1 MFKKV
6 HFRLTLLF
14 TIVTTLILTIMSV
27 FYLYTSHQ
35 SLYKN
40 ALISFQS
47 DINTFTMSLENDSVI
62 SYDWLLNLQNNYGYI
77 FYLYDNGIPIR
88 FTHDTKTESE
98 QQLIEDIRHYY
109 QNNISSITSP
119 YTAEYQEFPYDQYG
133 NDYYVNGMIIP
144 IENGSSEIFAIHSRS
159 KFEAEHQE
167 FLYDQGGNDYHV
179 SGITIPV
186 ENGSIEIFVIH
197 SLSKIEA
204 QLHTLYF
211 KFGIVIV
218 ISIAALFVFSWFYTK
233 KLLKP
238 ILESQERQ
246 SQFIAAAS
254 HEIGNPVNTI
264 LSALGA
270 MEKGTL
276 EQQREFVVIAG
287 KESKRLARLTNDLLT
302 LARSDNHSFQTSFGR
317 TELDTLVLE
326 CYEAFSALAREKKI
340 KLSVELQDDSIVANN
355 VDSERVKQVIAILL
369 DNAISYTPEGG
380 AVILNCSE
388 TTKAYCIEVADSGIG
403 IDAALKKRIFDR
415 FYRAD
420 DSRTSKSHFGLG
432 LSIAKEIVEL
442 HHGTISVY
450 DTDGGGSTF
459 RVTLPK

>member
-6 HFRLTLLF
+6 HLRLTLLF

-27 FYLYTSHQ
+27 FYLYTSHR

-40 ALISFQS
+40 ALLSFQS
-47 DINTFTMSLENDSVI
+47 DINTFTMNFEKNSSV
-62 SYDWLLNLQNNYGYI
+62 SYDWLLNLQSNYEYL
-77 FYLYDNGIPIR
+77 FYLYDNGIPFR

-109 QNNISSITSP
+109 QNNISPLTSP
-119 YTAEYQEFPYDQYG
+119 YTAEHQEFSYEKNG
-133 NDYYVNGMIIP
+133 NGYHVSVITIP
-144 IENGSSEIFAIHSRS
+144 GENGSSEIF
-159 KFEAEHQE
+159 
-167 FLYDQGGNDYHV
+167 
-179 SGITIPV
+179 
-186 ENGSIEIFVIH
+186 VIH
-197 SLSKIEA
+197 SLVEIEA

-211 KFGIVIV
+211 RFGIVI
-218 ISIAALFVFSWFYTK
+218 ILSIAALFAFSWFYTK

-238 ILESQERQ
+238 IQESQEKQ
-246 SQFIAAAS
+246 TQFIAAAS
-254 HEIGNPVNTI
+254 HEIRNPVNTI

-270 MEKGTL
+270 MEKGTP
-276 EQQREFVVIAG
+276 EQQRDFAAIAG
-287 KESKRLARLTNDLLT
+287 KEGKRLARLTNDLLT

-326 CYEAFSALAREKKI
+326 CYEAFSTPAREKKI
-340 KLSVELQDDSIVANN
+340 KLSVELPDDTLVAES
-355 VDSERVKQVIAILL
+355 VDSERMKQVIAILL

-380 AVILNCSE
+380 TVVLKCSE
-388 TTKAYCIEVADSGIG
+388 TVKSYCIEVADSGIG
-403 IDAALKKRIFDR
+403 IDDAAKKRIFDR

-420 DSRTSKSHFGLG
+420 ESRTSKSHFGLG

-442 HHGTISVY
+442 HHGTISVS
-450 DTDGGGSTF
+450 DTKGGGATF

>member
-6 HFRLTLLF
+6 HLRLTLLF

-27 FYLYTSHQ
+27 FYIYTSNR

-40 ALISFQS
+40 ALLSFQS
-47 DINTFTMSLENDSVI
+47 DINTFTMSFEKDSSV
-62 SYDWLLNLQNNYGYI
+62 SYDWLLNLQSNYEYL
-77 FYLYDNGIPIR
+77 FYLYDNGIPLR
-88 FTHDTKTESE
+88 FTYDTKTEPE

-109 QNNISSITSP
+109 QNNISPLISH
-119 YTAEYQEFPYDQYG
+119 YT
-133 NDYYVNGMIIP
+133 
-144 IENGSSEIFAIHSRS
+144 
-159 KFEAEHQE
+159 AEHQE
-167 FLYDQGGNDYHV
+167 FSYEKNGNGYHV
-179 SGITIPV
+179 SVITIPG
-186 ENGSIEIFVIH
+186 ENGGSEIFVIH
-197 SLSKIEA
+197 SLAEIEA

-211 KFGIVIV
+211 RFGMVI
-218 ISIAALFVFSWFYTK
+218 ILSIAALFAFSWLYTK

-238 ILESQERQ
+238 IQESQEKQ

-254 HEIGNPVNTI
+254 HEIRNPVNTI

-270 MEKGTL
+270 MEKGTP
-276 EQQREFVVIAG
+276 EQQREFASIAG
-287 KESKRLARLTNDLLT
+287 KEGKRLARLTNGLLT
-302 LARSDNHSFQTSFGR
+302 LARSDNHSFQTTFGR

-326 CYEAFSALAREKKI
+326 CYEAFSAPAREKEI
-340 KLSVELQDDSIVANN
+340 KLSVELSDDILVANH
-355 VDSERVKQVIAILL
+355 VDSERMKQVIAILL

-380 AVILNCSE
+380 TVILRCRE
-388 TTKAYCIEVADSGIG
+388 TIKAYCIEVADNGIG
-403 IDAALKKRIFDR
+403 IDDTAKKRIYDR

-442 HHGTISVY
+442 HHGTISVS
-450 DTDGGGSTF
+450 DTNGGGATF